1 MIRVFI
7 ADDQMLIR
15 QGIRT
20 LLEMDGNLTVVGEAA
35 DGAEAVAALLA
46 TAVDV
51 LLLDIRMP
59 GKDGVDVLRDLSAR
73 GALPPT
79 LILTTFDDSDVVLDG
94 IRAGAR
100 GFLLKDVSYQQLIAA
115 IRAVASGATVFQPA
129 VTERLL
135 RAGRAP
141 RIETDTPRENLTG
154 REAEVVRLM
163 AGGYSNREIA
173 EALGTAEGTV
183 KNHVSSI
190 LAKFGVRDRTRA
202 VLKALETGLLRAPDP
217 APPGGHRNYLRHT
230 ASTLFPSGSYRN
242 AA

>member
-1 MIRVFI
+1 VIRVLI

-20 LLEMDGNLTVVGEAA
+20 LLEMDQGISVVGEAA
-35 DGAEAVAALLA
+35 DGAETIEKVLAVS
-46 TAVDV
+46 VDV

-59 GKDGVDVLRDLSAR
+59 CRDGIEVLRVLSER
-73 GALPPT
+73 EALPPT

-100 GFLLKDVSYQQLIAA
+100 GFLLKDVSYQQLLAA
-115 IRAVASGATVFQPA
+115 IRAVAGGATVFQPA

-135 RAGRAP
+135 RAGSAVRIEAEAP
-141 RIETDTPRENLTG
+141 REQLTA

-173 EALGTAEGTV
+173 RALGTAEGTI

-190 LAKFGVRDRTRA
+190 LAKFGARDRTRA
-202 VLKALETGLLRAPDP
+202 VLKALETGLLRV
-217 APPGGHRNYLRHT
+217 PPGATHGRD
-230 ASTLFPSGSYRN
+230 PS
-242 AA
+242 

>member
-7 ADDQMLIR
+7 ADDQLLVR

-20 LLEMDGNLTVVGEAA
+20 LLEMDPEISVVGEAG
-35 DGAEAVAALLA
+35 DGNETIALVPTLVIDA
-46 TAVDV
+46 

-59 GKDGVDVLRDLSAR
+59 HQSGIEVLRELSAKK
-73 GALPPT
+73 ALPPT
-79 LILTTFDDSDVVLDG
+79 LILTTFDDSNIVLDG

-100 GFLLKDVSYQQLIAA
+100 GFMLKDVSYHQLIAA
-115 IRAVASGATVFQPA
+115 IRAVAGGATVFQPA

-135 RAGRAP
+135 RLA
-141 RIETDTPRENLTG
+141 DQVHVDSLTPLEALTTREI
-154 REAEVVRLM
+154 EVVRLM

-173 EALGTAEGTV
+173 YALGTADGTI

-202 VLKALETGLLRAPDP
+202 VLKALEAGLL
-217 APPGGHRNYLRHT
+217 
-230 ASTLFPSGSYRN
+230 
-242 AA
+242 

>member
-1 MIRVFI
+1 VIRVLI

-20 LLEMDGNLTVVGEAA
+20 LLEMDQGISVVGEAA
-35 DGAEAVAALLA
+35 DGAETVEKVLA
-46 TAVDV
+46 MSVDV

-59 GKDGVDVLRDLSAR
+59 CRDGIEVLRVLSER
-73 GALPPT
+73 EALPPT

-100 GFLLKDVSYQQLIAA
+100 GFLLKDVSYQQLLAA
-115 IRAVASGATVFQPA
+115 IRAVAGGATVFQPA

-135 RAGRAP
+135 RAGSAVRIEAEAP
-141 RIETDTPRENLTG
+141 REQLTA

-173 EALGTAEGTV
+173 RALGTAEGTI

-190 LAKFGVRDRTRA
+190 LAKFGARDRTRA
-202 VLKALETGLLRAPDP
+202 VLKALETGLLRV
-217 APPGGHRNYLRHT
+217 PPGATHGRD
-230 ASTLFPSGSYRN
+230 PS
-242 AA
+242 

>member
-1 MIRVFI
+1 VIRVLI

-20 LLEMDGNLTVVGEAA
+20 LLEMDQGIAVVGEAA
-35 DGAEAVAALLA
+35 DGAETVDKVLA
-46 TAVDV
+46 MSVDV

-59 GKDGVDVLRDLSAR
+59 CQDGIEVLRALSER
-73 GALPPT
+73 EALPPT

-100 GFLLKDVSYQQLIAA
+100 GFLLKDVSYQQLLAA
-115 IRAVASGATVFQPA
+115 IRAVAGGATVFQPA

-135 RAGRAP
+135 RVGGAL
-141 RIETDTPRENLTG
+141 RIDADGPREQLTA

-173 EALGTAEGTV
+173 RALGTAEGTI

-190 LAKFGVRDRTRA
+190 LAKFGARDRTRA
-202 VLKALETGLLRAPDP
+202 VLKALETGLLRAPDS
-217 APPGGHRNYLRHT
+217 PGRDV
-230 ASTLFPSGSYRN
+230 PK
-242 AA
+242 

>member
-7 ADDQMLIR
+7 ADDQLLVR

-20 LLEMDGNLTVVGEAA
+20 LLEMDPEISVVGEAG
-35 DGAEAVAALLA
+35 DGNETIALVPTLVIDA
-46 TAVDV
+46 

-59 GKDGVDVLRDLSAR
+59 RQSGIEVLRDLSAKK
-73 GALPPT
+73 ALPPT
-79 LILTTFDDSDVVLDG
+79 LILTTFDDSNIVLDG

-100 GFLLKDVSYQQLIAA
+100 GFMLKDVSYHQLIAA
-115 IRAVASGATVFQPA
+115 IRAVAGGATVFQPA

-135 RAGRAP
+135 RLA
-141 RIETDTPRENLTG
+141 DQVHVDSLTPLEALTTREI
-154 REAEVVRLM
+154 AVVRLM

-173 EALGTAEGTV
+173 YALGTADGTI

-202 VLKALETGLLRAPDP
+202 VLKALEAGLL
-217 APPGGHRNYLRHT
+217 
-230 ASTLFPSGSYRN
+230 
-242 AA
+242 

>member
-1 MIRVFI
+1 
-7 ADDQMLIR
+7 MLVR

-20 LLEMDGNLTVVGEAA
+20 LLEMDREISVVGEAA
-35 DGAEAVAALLA
+35 DGVEAIEQVLAAPI
-46 TAVDV
+46 DV

-59 GKDGVDVLRDLSAR
+59 GEDGIAVLRNLSVR
-73 GALPPT
+73 NALPPT

-100 GFLLKDVSYQQLIAA
+100 GFLLKDVSYQQLLAA
-115 IRAVASGATVFQPA
+115 IRAVAGGATVFQPA

-135 RAGRAP
+135 RAGNALHVDMEAP
-141 RIETDTPRENLTG
+141 REQLTV

-202 VLKALETGLLRAPDP
+202 VLKALETGVLRAPG
-217 APPGGHRNYLRHT
+217 PG
-230 ASTLFPSGSYRN
+230 
-242 AA
+242 

>member
-1 MIRVFI
+1 MRLRGDGAVAGARRRGVIRVLI

-20 LLEMDGNLTVVGEAA
+20 LLEMDQGISVVGEAA
-35 DGAEAVAALLA
+35 DGAETVDKVLA
-46 TAVDV
+46 IPVDV

-59 GKDGVDVLRDLSAR
+59 CQNGVEVLRALAER
-73 GALPPT
+73 EALPPT

-100 GFLLKDVSYQQLIAA
+100 GFLLKDVSYQQLLAA
-115 IRAVASGATVFQPA
+115 IRAVAGGATVFQPA

-135 RAGRAP
+135 RVGGAL
-141 RIETDTPRENLTG
+141 RIDAKGPREQLTA

-173 EALGTAEGTV
+173 CALGTAEGTI

-190 LAKFGVRDRTRA
+190 LAKFGARDRTRA
-202 VLKALETGLLRAPDP
+202 VLKALETGLLRAPDSSE
-217 APPGGHRNYLRHT
+217 G
-230 ASTLFPSGSYRN
+230 
-242 AA
+242 

>member
-1 MIRVFI
+1 MIRVLI

-20 LLEMDGNLTVVGEAA
+20 LLEMDQGISVVGEAA
-35 DGAEAVAALLA
+35 DGAETIEKVLAVS
-46 TAVDV
+46 VDV

-59 GKDGVDVLRDLSAR
+59 CRDGIEVLRVLSKR
-73 GALPPT
+73 EALPAT

-100 GFLLKDVSYQQLIAA
+100 GFLLKDVSYQQLLAA
-115 IRAVASGATVFQPA
+115 IRAVAGGATVFQPA

-135 RAGRAP
+135 RAGSAVRIDAEAP
-141 RIETDTPRENLTG
+141 REELTA

-173 EALGTAEGTV
+173 RALGTAEGTITT
-183 KNHVSSI
+183 HVSSI
-190 LAKFGVRDRTRA
+190 LAKFGARDRTRA
-202 VLKALETGLLRAPDP
+202 VLKALETGLLRAP
-217 APPGGHRNYLRHT
+217 PGAT
-230 ASTLFPSGSYRN
+230 
-242 AA
+242 

>member
-1 MIRVFI
+1 VIRVLI

-20 LLEMDGNLTVVGEAA
+20 LLEMDREIAVVGEAA
-35 DGAEAVAALLA
+35 DGVEAVDRVLS

-51 LLLDIRMP
+51 LRLDIRMP
-59 GKDGVDVLRDLSAR
+59 RKDGIEVLRALAAR
-73 GALPPT
+73 QALPAT
-79 LILTTFDDSDVVLDG
+79 LILTTFDDSDVVIDG

-100 GFLLKDVSYQQLIAA
+100 GFLLKDVSFQQLLAA
-115 IRAVASGATVFQPA
+115 IRAVAGGATVFQPA

-135 RAGRAP
+135 RAGSALRIEADAP
-141 RIETDTPRENLTG
+141 REELTG

-202 VLKALETGLLRAPDP
+202 VLRALEGGLLQVP
-217 APPGGHRNYLRHT
+217 AQPRLRGGR
-230 ASTLFPSGSYRN
+230 
-242 AA
+242 

>member
-1 MIRVFI
+1 MIRVLI
-7 ADDQMLIR
+7 ADDQMLVR

-20 LLEMDGNLTVVGEAA
+20 LLEMDPEISVVGEAA
-35 DGAEAVAALLA
+35 DGAEAIERVLA
-46 TAVDV
+46 SPIDV

-59 GKDGVDVLRDLSAR
+59 GEDGIAVLRKLSAR
-73 GALPPT
+73 NALPPT

-100 GFLLKDVSYQQLIAA
+100 GFLLKDVSYQQLLAA
-115 IRAVASGATVFQPA
+115 IGAVAGGATVFQPA
-129 VTERLL
+129 ITERLL
-135 RAGRAP
+135 RAGTAPHVDVEAP
-141 RIETDTPRENLTG
+141 REPLTV

-173 EALGTAEGTV
+173 AALGTAEGTV

-202 VLKALETGLLRAPDP
+202 VLKALESGVLRAPG
-217 APPGGHRNYLRHT
+217 PGT
-230 ASTLFPSGSYRN
+230 S
-242 AA
+242 

>member
-1 MIRVFI
+1 MIRVLI
-7 ADDQMLIR
+7 ADDQTLIR

-20 LLEMDGNLTVVGEAA
+20 LLEMDPGMSVVGEAA
-35 DGAEAVAALLA
+35 DGEETVQRLRSVS
-46 TAVDV
+46 VDV

-59 GKDGVDVLRDLSAR
+59 RKDGIAVLRTLAADN
-73 GALPPT
+73 ALPPT

-100 GFLLKDVSYQQLIAA
+100 GFLLKDVSYSQLLAA
-115 IRAVASGATVFQPA
+115 IRAVAEGATVFQPA

-135 RAGRAP
+135 RAGSALRPSAEAP
-141 RIETDTPRENLTG
+141 REALTT

-173 EALGTAEGTV
+173 RALGTAEGTI

-202 VLKALETGLLRAPDP
+202 VLKALETGLLGV
-217 APPGGHRNYLRHT
+217 PG
-230 ASTLFPSGSYRN
+230 ASV
-242 AA
+242 

>member
-1 MIRVFI
+1 MIRVLI

-20 LLEMDGNLTVVGEAA
+20 LLQMDQGISVVGEAA
-35 DGAEAVAALLA
+35 DGAETVEKVLA
-46 TAVDV
+46 MSVDV

-59 GKDGVDVLRDLSAR
+59 CRDGIEVLRALSER
-73 GALPPT
+73 EALPPT

-100 GFLLKDVSYQQLIAA
+100 GFLLKDVSYQQLLAA
-115 IRAVASGATVFQPA
+115 IRAVAGGATVFQPA

-135 RAGRAP
+135 RAGSAVRIEAEAP
-141 RIETDTPRENLTG
+141 REQLTA

-173 EALGTAEGTV
+173 RALGTAEGTI

-190 LAKFGVRDRTRA
+190 LAKFGARDRTRA
-202 VLKALETGLLRAPDP
+202 VLKALETGLLRV
-217 APPGGHRNYLRHT
+217 PPGATHGRD
-230 ASTLFPSGSYRN
+230 PS
-242 AA
+242 

>member
-7 ADDQMLIR
+7 ADDQLLVR

-20 LLEMDGNLTVVGEAA
+20 LLEMDPEISVVGEAG
-35 DGAEAVAALLA
+35 DGNETIALVPTLVIDA
-46 TAVDV
+46 

-59 GKDGVDVLRDLSAR
+59 RQSGIEVLRELSAKK
-73 GALPPT
+73 ALPPT
-79 LILTTFDDSDVVLDG
+79 LILTTFDDSNIVLDG

-100 GFLLKDVSYQQLIAA
+100 GFMLKDVSYQQLIAA
-115 IRAVASGATVFQPA
+115 IRAVAGGATVFQPA

-135 RAGRAP
+135 RLA
-141 RIETDTPRENLTG
+141 DQVHVDSLTPLEALTTREI
-154 REAEVVRLM
+154 EVVRLM

-173 EALGTAEGTV
+173 YALGTADGTI

-202 VLKALETGLLRAPDP
+202 VLKALEAGLL
-217 APPGGHRNYLRHT
+217 
-230 ASTLFPSGSYRN
+230 
-242 AA
+242 

>member
-7 ADDQMLIR
+7 ADDQLLVR

-20 LLEMDGNLTVVGEAA
+20 LLEMDPEISVVGEAG
-35 DGAEAVAALLA
+35 DGNETIALVPTLVIDA
-46 TAVDV
+46 

-59 GKDGVDVLRDLSAR
+59 HQSGIEVLRELSAKK
-73 GALPPT
+73 ALPPT
-79 LILTTFDDSDVVLDG
+79 LILTTFDDSNIVLDG

-100 GFLLKDVSYQQLIAA
+100 GFMLKDVSYHQLIAA
-115 IRAVASGATVFQPA
+115 IRAVAGGATVFQPA

-135 RAGRAP
+135 RLADQVHVDSLTP
-141 RIETDTPRENLTG
+141 LETLTTREI
-154 REAEVVRLM
+154 EVVRLM

-173 EALGTAEGTV
+173 YALGTADGTI

-202 VLKALETGLLRAPDP
+202 VLKALEAGLL
-217 APPGGHRNYLRHT
+217 
-230 ASTLFPSGSYRN
+230 
-242 AA
+242 

>member
-1 MIRVFI
+1 MIRVLI

-20 LLEMDGNLTVVGEAA
+20 LLEMDQGISVVGEAA
-35 DGAEAVAALLA
+35 DGAETIEKVLAVS
-46 TAVDV
+46 VDV

-59 GKDGVDVLRDLSAR
+59 CRDGIEVLRVLSER
-73 GALPPT
+73 EALPPT

-100 GFLLKDVSYQQLIAA
+100 GFLLKDVSYQQLLAA
-115 IRAVASGATVFQPA
+115 IRAVAGGATVFQPA

-135 RAGRAP
+135 RAGSAVRIDAEAP
-141 RIETDTPRENLTG
+141 REELTA

-173 EALGTAEGTV
+173 RALGTAEGTI

-190 LAKFGVRDRTRA
+190 LAKFGARDRTRA
-202 VLKALETGLLRAPDP
+202 VLKALETGLLRAP
-217 APPGGHRNYLRHT
+217 PGAT
-230 ASTLFPSGSYRN
+230 
-242 AA
+242 

>member
-1 MIRVFI
+1 MIRVLI
-7 ADDQMLIR
+7 ADDQTLIR

-20 LLEMDGNLTVVGEAA
+20 LLEMDPSVSVVGEAA
-35 DGAEAVAALLA
+35 DGDETVRQVRSVP
-46 TAVDV
+46 VDV

-59 GKDGVDVLRDLSAR
+59 GKDGIAVLRALSADD
-73 GALPPT
+73 ALPPT

-100 GFLLKDVSYQQLIAA
+100 GFLLKDVSYAQLLAA
-115 IRAVASGATVFQPA
+115 IRAVAEGATVFQPA

-135 RAGRAP
+135 RAGSARGCSAEP
-141 RIETDTPRENLTG
+141 PGEALTA

-173 EALGTAEGTV
+173 QALGTAEGTI

-190 LAKFGVRDRTRA
+190 LAKLGVRDRTRA
-202 VLKALETGLLRAPDP
+202 VLKALETGLLRI
-217 APPGGHRNYLRHT
+217 G
-230 ASTLFPSGSYRN
+230 
-242 AA
+242 

>member
-7 ADDQMLIR
+7 ADDQLLVR

-20 LLEMDGNLTVVGEAA
+20 LLEMDPEISVVGEAG
-35 DGAEAVAALLA
+35 DGNETIALVPTLVIDA
-46 TAVDV
+46 

-59 GKDGVDVLRDLSAR
+59 HQSGIEVLRELSAKK
-73 GALPPT
+73 ALPPT
-79 LILTTFDDSDVVLDG
+79 LILTTFDDSNIVLDG

-100 GFLLKDVSYQQLIAA
+100 GFMLKDVSYQQLIAA
-115 IRAVASGATVFQPA
+115 IRAVAGGATVFQPA

-135 RAGRAP
+135 RLADQVHVDSLTP
-141 RIETDTPRENLTG
+141 LETLTAREI
-154 REAEVVRLM
+154 EVVRLM

-173 EALGTAEGTV
+173 YALGTADGTI

-202 VLKALETGLLRAPDP
+202 VLKALEAGLL
-217 APPGGHRNYLRHT
+217 
-230 ASTLFPSGSYRN
+230 
-242 AA
+242 

>member
-7 ADDQMLIR
+7 ADDQLLVR

-20 LLEMDGNLTVVGEAA
+20 LLEMDPEISVVGEAG
-35 DGAEAVAALLA
+35 DGNETIALVPTLVIDA
-46 TAVDV
+46 

-59 GKDGVDVLRDLSAR
+59 HQSGIEVLRELSAKK
-73 GALPPT
+73 ALPPT
-79 LILTTFDDSDVVLDG
+79 LILTTFDDSNIVLDG

-100 GFLLKDVSYQQLIAA
+100 GFMLKDVSYQQLIAA
-115 IRAVASGATVFQPA
+115 IRAVAGGATVFQPA

-135 RAGRAP
+135 RLA
-141 RIETDTPRENLTG
+141 DQVHVDSLTPLEALTTREI
-154 REAEVVRLM
+154 EVVRLM

-173 EALGTAEGTV
+173 YALGTADGTI

-202 VLKALETGLLRAPDP
+202 VLKALEAGLL
-217 APPGGHRNYLRHT
+217 
-230 ASTLFPSGSYRN
+230 
-242 AA
+242 